1 MSKHFYNESRTLCN
15 HGIYTIILLCF
26 MDLTF
31 CLIVFSQVID
41 LYLAFFFSLL
51 KTNFKGDFFFFL
63 RRHQQEGRLGHFRI
77 QRRNK
82 KENKKL

>member
-51 KTNFKGDFFFFL
+51 KTNFKGDFFFFFEETSA
-63 RRHQQEGRLGHFRI
+63 RGQIRTFQDS
-77 QRRNK
+77 K
-82 KENKKL
+82 KK

>member
-51 KTNFKGDFFFFL
+51 KTNFKGDFFFFEETSA
-63 RRHQQEGRLGHFRI
+63 RGQIRTFQDS
-77 QRRNK
+77 K
-82 KENKKL
+82 KK